1 MRTLRRILIIA
12 ALLTALLANVTW
24 AQQPSVDQVVDRI
37 VQRESEEDKILRQY
51 HPIIETYVQ
60 DLRAGQELGTAPIT
74 DHYFLGRMMLSE
86 GTAQR
91 PSEVD
96 KKEKSKSVKQEGLSR
111 LFNKGTIADGF
122 LSLIYV
128 DSHGFDRQHYRF
140 DYVRR
145 EFLGEVRCLVF
156 DVSPL
161 EEKGSDHFLGRIW
174 VEDQDYTIVRFN
186 GTNSSAEHSK
196 AYRLHFDSWRMKVV
210 PHVWVPAYIY
220 SAESDV
226 SNKLSNNILFQ
237 AQTLF
242 WGYGPNN
249 STAEDRSVA
258 ESQAAPGH
266 ENEEVGLDR
275 LQAAGLLA
283 PTGAVDKVLYTIANN
298 LAVSNNLD
306 IEPDVACRVLLT
318 STMESFTIGHTILVS
333 RGLLDVLPDEA
344 SLAMIL
350 AHELAHILSGR
361 TLSDQWAV
369 RDWSVFMVKDRFNHF
384 GFPINAGVEEAANA
398 RAIQLLE
405 GSPYKDKLGNSVLFL
420 QMIGSQA
427 QSLPS
432 LISPHVVS
440 QAPIANH
447 LSALALSTATSKEH
461 SITALSMGSRIELNP
476 WTSQVDLLKSK
487 PNALVT
493 GGKRQDLLI
502 SPLIPHLVL
511 QTTGRPVVQDDNSVA
526 NDPSKPRE

>member
-1 MRTLRRILIIA
+1 MFILRRILIMA
-12 ALLTALLANVTW
+12 ALISALRANVTR
-24 AQQPSVDQVVDRI
+24 AQQPNVDQVLDRM
-37 VQRESEEDKILRQY
+37 VQRENEEVRTLQQY

-60 DLRAGQELGTAPIT
+60 DMRAGQELGTPPIT

-86 GTAQR
+86 GSMQR

-96 KKEKSKSVKQEGLSR
+96 KKERPKSVKQEGLSR
-111 LFNKGTIADGF
+111 LFNKETIAKGF

-128 DSHGFDRQHYRF
+128 DSNGFDRQHYRF

-145 EFLGEVRCLVF
+145 ESLGEVRCFVF

-161 EEKGSDHFLGRIW
+161 EEKGGDHFLGRIW
-174 VEDQDYTIVRFN
+174 VEDRDYTIVRFN
-186 GTNSSAEHSK
+186 GTNSSAEHSR
-196 AYRLHFDSWRMKVV
+196 AYRLHFDSWRMNVL
-210 PHVWVPAYIY
+210 PRVWVPAYIY
-220 SAESDV
+220 SAETDV

-249 STAEDRSVA
+249 STAEYGPTA
-258 ESQAAPGH
+258 ESQAGPGH

-283 PTGAVDKVLYTIANN
+283 ATGPVDKVLYTIANN

-318 STMESFTIGHTILVS
+318 TTLESFTIGHTILVS

-350 AHELAHILSGR
+350 AHELAHILSGH
-361 TLSDQWAV
+361 TLSDQWAM

-384 GFPINAGVEEAANA
+384 GFPINAGVEETANA
-398 RAIQLLE
+398 KAVQLLQ
-405 GSPYKDKLGNSVLFL
+405 GSPYKDKLGNSVLFM

-432 LISPHVVS
+432 LISPHVRS
-440 QAPIANH
+440 QAPIANR
-447 LSALALSTATSKEH
+447 LSVVAPSAAGKEQ
-461 SITALSMGSRIELNP
+461 SITVLPMGSRIELNP
-476 WTSQVDLLKSK
+476 WTSQIDLVKGK
-487 PNALVT
+487 PNAHVSIR
-493 GGKRQDLLI
+493 KRQDLLI
-502 SPLIPHLVL
+502 SPSMLHLAR
-511 QTTGRPVVQDDNSVA
+511 QTTGGPVQQQKSVPD
-526 NDPSKPRE
+526 DPSKPRQ

>member
-1 MRTLRRILIIA
+1 MRTLRRILIM
-12 ALLTALLANVTW
+12 TALITALRGTVIW

-37 VQRESEEDKILRQY
+37 VQRENEEVKMLHEY
-51 HPIIETYVQ
+51 HPIVETYVQ
-60 DLRAGQELGTAPIT
+60 DMRAGQELGTAPIA

-86 GTAQR
+86 GTVQR

-96 KKEKSKSVKQEGLSR
+96 KKEKFKSAKQEGLSR
-111 LFNKGTIADGF
+111 LFNKETIADGF

-128 DSHGFDRQHYRF
+128 DSNGFDRQHYRF

-145 EFLGEVRCLVF
+145 EFLGEVRCFVF

-161 EEKGSDHFLGRIW
+161 EEKGGDHFLGRIW

-196 AYRLHFDSWRMKVV
+196 AYRLHFDSWRMNVV
-210 PHVWVPAYIY
+210 PHVWVPTYVY

-226 SNKLSNNILFQ
+226 SNKLSNNFLFQ

-249 STAEDRSVA
+249 STAEDRSAA

-318 STMESFTIGHTILVS
+318 STLESFTIGHTILVS

-361 TLSDQWAV
+361 TLSEQWAV

-384 GFPINAGVEEAANA
+384 GFPINAGIEEAANA
-398 RAIQLLE
+398 KATQLLQM
-405 GSPYKDKLGNSVLFL
+405 SPYKDKLRNSVLFL
-420 QMIGSQA
+420 QMLGSQA

-432 LISPHVVS
+432 LVSPHVKS
-440 QAPIANH
+440 QVPLANSLAVAPSTVAN
-447 LSALALSTATSKEH
+447 KEQ
-461 SITALSMGSRIELNP
+461 SITALPMGSRIELNP
-476 WTSQVDLLKSK
+476 WTSQVDLRKSK
-487 PNALVT
+487 PNALVSNR
-493 GGKRQDLLI
+493 KRQDLLI
-502 SPLIPHLVL
+502 QPSIPQLVL
-511 QTTGRPVVQDDNSVA
+511 QTRQ
-526 NDPSKPRE
+526 